1 MIKQSTT
8 KLKQQN
14 KPIHEYILSLES
26 GKIEH
31 KTYYCWDHV
40 GTARPTSE
48 NIQRMKETNKTKLF
62 RFETKSSSRL
72 IAECNMD
79 IVKNNRLLS
88 FNIDFPTVKKLFIEH
103 YKNNIDHYESLIQK
117 EKEKLN
123 IISMLQ
129 NELS

>member
-1 MIKQSTT
+1 MIRQSTT

-31 KTYYCWDHV
+31 KTYHRWNHV

-48 NIQRMKETNKTKLF
+48 NMQRMKETNKTKLF

-72 IAECNMD
+72 IAECDMD

-88 FNIDFPTVKKLFIEH
+88 FNIDFSTVKKLFIEH

>member
-1 MIKQSTT
+1 M
-8 KLKQQN
+8 
-14 KPIHEYILSLES
+14 SLES

-31 KTYYCWDHV
+31 KTYYRWNHV

-72 IAECNMD
+72 IAECDMD

-88 FNIDFPTVKKLFIEH
+88 FNIDFSTVKKLFIEH

>member
-1 MIKQSTT
+1 MVRQSTT

-14 KPIHEYILSLES
+14 KPIHEYVLSLDS

-31 KTYYCWDHV
+31 RTYYRWDHV
-40 GTARPTSE
+40 GTAKPTSE
-48 NIQRMKETNKTKLF
+48 NIHRMKATGKTKLF

-72 IAECNMD
+72 IAECDMD

-103 YKNNIDHYESLIQK
+103 YSDNIDYYESIVQK

-123 IISMLQ
+123 IILMSQEESL
-129 NELS
+129 

>member
-31 KTYYCWDHV
+31 KTYYRWDHV

-72 IAECNMD
+72 IAECDMD